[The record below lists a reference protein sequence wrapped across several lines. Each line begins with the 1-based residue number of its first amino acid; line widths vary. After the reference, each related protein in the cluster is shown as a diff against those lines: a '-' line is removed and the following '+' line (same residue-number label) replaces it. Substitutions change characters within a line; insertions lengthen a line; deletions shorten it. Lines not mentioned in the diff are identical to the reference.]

1 MIYLDNSATSFPKPK
16 EVQKALNEVFTKYG
30 ANPGRSGHS
39 FSLTSALKVNEIRED
54 LANFFNVSRPEKV
67 IFTSGC
73 TEALNLAILG
83 SVQEGG
89 HVICSVNDHNSVLR
103 PLFELK
109 AKGVIDITVVEPE
122 NSARLT
128 SKDIEKH
135 IRPNTYM
142 VCVNHISNVD
152 GMEAE
157 LEAIG
162 ELCAQHCI
170 YFLVDGAQS
179 AGHAKLDMQKQHI
192 DFLAIA
198 PHKGLYALQGVG
210 VLCYSPKVKL
220 LPIKFGGT
228 GTDSINVRQ
237 PLEAPEA
244 FESGTIATP
253 AIISLGAGL
262 KFVKEHF
269 EEIVSKL
276 DDLTTYLNY
285 ELRNIEGVKVYTHPD
300 NANGVLSF
308 NIKDL
313 PSTEVTSL
321 LDSKYKICARSGL
334 HCAPLKH
341 KFNGTTYQGSVR
353 LSLSYFSTFTEISKT
368 LKAIKE
374 IAKS

>member
-1 MIYLDNSATSFPKPK
+1 MIYLDNSATTFPKPK
-16 EVQKALNEVFTKYG
+16 EVQKALKDIFTKYG

-39 FSLTSALKVNEIRED
+39 FSLASALKVNEVRED
-54 LANFFNVSRPEKV
+54 VADFFNVSRPEKV

-89 HVICSVNDHNSVLR
+89 HVICTVNEHNSVLR

-109 AKGVIDITVVEPE
+109 AKGLIDVTVVEPE

-128 SKDIEKH
+128 VSDIVKH

-142 VCVNHISNVD
+142 VCVNHVSNVD

-162 ELCAQHCI
+162 ELCAEHCI
-170 YFLVDGAQS
+170 YFLVDAAQS
-179 AGHAKLDMQKQHI
+179 AGHKVIDMQKQNI
-192 DFLAIA
+192 DFLALA
-198 PHKGLYALQGVG
+198 GHKGLYALQGVG
-210 VLCYSPKVKL
+210 ALCYSAKAKL

-262 KFVKEHF
+262 KFVKEHYF
-269 EEIVSKL
+269 EIEEKL

-285 ELRNIEGVKVYTHPD
+285 ELRSIDGVKVYTHPD
-300 NANGVLSF
+300 NSNGVLSF
-308 NIKDL
+308 NIRDMQ
-313 PSTEVTSL
+313 STDVSSI
-321 LDSKYKICARSGL
+321 LDEKYKICSRSGL

-353 LSLSYFSTFTEISKT
+353 LSLSYFSTFTEISRT

-374 IAKS
+374 IAKG

>member
-16 EVQKALNEVFTKYG
+16 EVQKAVNEVFTKYG

-39 FSLTSALKVNEIRED
+39 FSLVSALKVNEVRED
-54 LANFFNVSRPEKV
+54 LSSFFNVGKPEKV

-89 HVICSVNDHNSVLR
+89 HVICTVNDHNSVLR

-109 AKGVIDITVVEPE
+109 SKGLIDVTVVEPQ
-122 NSARLT
+122 NQARLT
-128 SKDIEKH
+128 VNDIKNH
-135 IRPNTYM
+135 IKPNTYM

-157 LEAIG
+157 LEEIG
-162 ELCAQHCI
+162 ELCAEHCI

-179 AGHAKLDMQKQHI
+179 AGHAFLDMQKQHI

-210 VLCYSPKVKL
+210 VLCYSPKAKL

-228 GTDSINVRQ
+228 GTDSINVHQ
-237 PLEAPEA
+237 PLEGPEA

-269 EEIVSKL
+269 KEIKEKL

-285 ELRNIEGVKVYTHPD
+285 ELRNIQGVKVYTHPD

-308 NIKDL
+308 NIKDI
-313 PSTEVTSL
+313 PSTEISSQ
-321 LDSKYKICARSGL
+321 LDTKYKIFTRSGL

-341 KFNGTTYQGSVR
+341 KFMGTTYQGSVR
-353 LSLSYFSTFTEISKT
+353 LSLSYFTTFTEISRT